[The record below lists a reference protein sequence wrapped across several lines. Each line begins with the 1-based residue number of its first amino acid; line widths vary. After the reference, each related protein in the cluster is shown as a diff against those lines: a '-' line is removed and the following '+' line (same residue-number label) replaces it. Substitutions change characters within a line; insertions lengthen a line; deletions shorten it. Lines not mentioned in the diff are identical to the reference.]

1 MKQTSEPD
9 SHAQMIK
16 LSDWEH
22 KITMIDMLR
31 TLMDKDDNM
40 KEEIDNVNREM
51 ETLGWNKN

>member
-16 LSDWEH
+16 LSDREH

-40 KEEIDNVNREM
+40 KEEIGNVNREM